1 MPIVERRIFHIN
13 DLVGNIDNA
22 QICFEPLEDPDL
34 GFRMFGYKTDEGDTF
49 KCLAKDQDARMNNV
63 RLLGSSFNGSSA
75 YLMHNSTGVIS
86 GSHTPVTTIAKLGST
101 PYGGAWSFVEGTNIT
116 ITQDSA
122 NRRLTINGQ
131 AGTVGYD
138 DSSVFYHSG
147 SRPGTGNWT
156 LYDGSDYHGIGGLVY
171 LRGQA
176 DNQTSAFQQV
186 SFTVLDGIIIEDR
199 IVGSE
204 PDPDRESSI
213 TLNQNEAISGA
224 AILVAKLKDADG
236 VLTFGA
242 DQSGVYWHDRILRES
257 TDWGAGN
264 PFLLAD
270 SVEDTNPYDDLYAA
284 LGDQRLPLVNILA
297 LLAANGGAKLEENAV
312 GYGSSD
318 GLLSGNATNLAWDES
333 VFQLKVG
340 PGPSPTH
347 LGEASGIMLTGH
359 LECTGNEY
367 LYGHLVLG
375 ANNAESKIQCL
386 TGSIQFEDAYCDWT
400 TKPRLSNS
408 LAQYTAVKADFGGA
422 EDSIFGYLHRLFNAV
437 PGTATLQT
445 AYDAGDTITIG
456 ANGPVE
462 ILADTATS
470 GRGKCLVLRGTHADR
485 IEPVVDIKND
495 STSNGPSIYFQ
506 GNAGANDYGHELL
519 TETRLSLH
527 SAFAVDSTTFD
538 GFVSVYRDE
547 AGYDISGVMI
557 KAMCSDASKP
567 AYINLQCQYSDP
579 GRDTSSVEIY
589 CDSFFM
595 TSSSLSIN
603 GTGGDATIQ
612 SPGDLDI
619 SGSGDVL
626 LSAGGEGHFIDLGT
640 NRVKNAVS
648 VSHGLAP
655 TSIAYGSTIAAN
667 FETGN
672 AFQSCTATGNITT
685 VTLTPPVGVQACQL
699 MVFASGGARSITG
712 FSGSVSWGEPID
724 PDVVGY
730 TISSGEWVIFWL
742 YWNGLA
748 WFGTAIPKFS

>member
-156 LYDGSDYHGIGGLVY
+156 LYDGSDYHGIGGLTY
-171 LRGQA
+171 LLGQA
-176 DNQTSAFQQV
+176 DNQTDLFQG
-186 SFTVLDGIIIEDR
+186 VLFGTTGAIDVRSKDHSTTPTKDAR
-199 IVGSE
+199 IFA
-204 PDPDRESSI
+204 
-213 TLNQNEAISGA
+213 TLNEDITGSAVVRISNFDVDERNEFGLDTSG
-224 AILVAKLKDADG
+224 
-236 VLTFGA
+236 F
-242 DQSGVYWHDRILRES
+242 YWHDYLARKS
-257 TDWGAGN
+257 SNWGSAN

-270 SVEDTNPYDDLYAA
+270 MFGEVNPYDRLYAA
-284 LGDQRLPLVNILA
+284 LGDQRMDLVNILA
-297 LLAANGGAKLEENAV
+297 TLAEGGGAVLLAEHAV
-312 GYGSSD
+312 GFGDAD

-340 PGPSPTH
+340 PGPAPQH

-375 ANNAESKIQCL
+375 ANGAESKIQSL
-386 TGSIQFEDAYCDWT
+386 TGSVQFEDAYCDWT

-422 EDSIFGYLHRLFNAV
+422 EDSIFGYLHRLFSAV

-445 AYDAGDTITIG
+445 AYDAGSTI
-456 ANGPVE
+456 ALDAAKGPVTIVGDDTYNNYNLTVSNSDADRPTPLMRLFNDSIDSGSSAIYFSGDAGGTDFGHDLFTDE
-462 ILADTATS
+462 CLTLHCGFGGYSSSYFDAICKVEQDVSEFNVARATLRAQNSELSYNAYVMCEATYDAGADTSKVTIAAE
-470 GRGKCLVLRGTHADR
+470 R
-485 IEPVVDIKND
+485 VD
-495 STSNGPSIYFQ
+495 
-506 GNAGANDYGHELL
+506 
-519 TETRLSLH
+519 
-527 SAFAVDSTTFD
+527 
-538 GFVSVYRDE
+538 VY
-547 AGYDISGVMI
+547 A
-557 KAMCSDASKP
+557 
-567 AYINLQCQYSDP
+567 
-579 GRDTSSVEIY
+579 
-589 CDSFFM
+589 
-595 TSSSLSIN
+595 
-603 GTGGDATIQ
+603 
-612 SPGDLDI
+612 
-619 SGSGDVL
+619 SGSGTINFYATDHISCEGSVVESVDSLSFGSADVPDL
-626 LSAGGEGHFIDLGT
+626 SIVTGVVACDFSEGAPTRTLTLSANVTKF
-640 NRVKNAVS
+640 
-648 VSHGLAP
+648 
-655 TSIAYGSTIAAN
+655 
-667 FETGN
+667 
-672 AFQSCTATGNITT
+672 NITKPKGVACGLNIIMT
-685 VTLTPPVGVQACQL
+685 ASGDDRTITNLVDSVTDSNFVHWFGGDGNPDSGALTILNGERAVISIIYTSVDLTPVA
-699 MVFASGGARSITG
+699 I
-712 FSGSVSWGEPID
+712 
-724 PDVVGY
+724 
-730 TISSGEWVIFWL
+730 
-742 YWNGLA
+742 
-748 WFGTAIPKFS
+748 GTYFIERTD